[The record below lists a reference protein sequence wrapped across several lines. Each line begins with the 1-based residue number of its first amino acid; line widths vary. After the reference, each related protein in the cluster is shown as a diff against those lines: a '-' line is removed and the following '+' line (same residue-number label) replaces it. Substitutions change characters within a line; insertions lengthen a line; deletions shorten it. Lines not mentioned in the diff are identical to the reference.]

1 MCARLKNGGPHN
13 NRQLLQHIMRF
24 LWWRQL
30 MNVSN
35 VTNKHTRWKENKRK
49 INVNPVQTLLFPSGL
64 NESCLPSTSHSA
76 PQGLQ
81 RSVERS
87 QKTQCSR
94 DCTTSVYLKC
104 EFYLFT
110 FAHPNLR
117 VKYYLFYL
125 NFPSFEVFLQF
136 WFEIS
141 FHLNIHFLIQ
151 YVLFYII
158 EVHALLLS
166 FLLS

>member
-49 INVNPVQTLLFPSGL
+49 INVNPVQTFLFPSGL

-125 NFPSFEVFLQF
+125 KFFCSFDLRLVFTL
-136 WFEIS
+136 IS
-141 FHLNIHFLIQ
+141 IFLYSMSYFILLK
-151 YVLFYII
+151 YMPFY
-158 EVHALLLS
+158 
-166 FLLS
+166 

>member
-76 PQGLQ
+76 PRGLQ

-94 DCTTSVYLKC
+94 DCTAYG
-104 EFYLFT
+104 FIMF
-110 FAHPNLR
+110 
-117 VKYYLFYL
+117 
-125 NFPSFEVFLQF
+125 SFRLLHGNDMFLQF
-136 WFEIS
+136 KIS
-141 FHLNIHFLIQ
+141 SVTHSPLTPEPQLHKQ
-151 YVLFYII
+151 ASDYICTLY
-158 EVHALLLS
+158 LLLWH
-166 FLLS
+166 F

>member
-1 MCARLKNGGPHN
+1 MCARLKNGGRHN

-125 NFPSFEVFLQF
+125 KFFCSFDLRLVFTL
-136 WFEIS
+136 IS
-141 FHLNIHFLIQ
+141 IFLYSMSYFILLK
-151 YVLFYII
+151 YMPFY
-158 EVHALLLS
+158 
-166 FLLS
+166 

>member
-1 MCARLKNGGPHN
+1 MCARPKNGGPHN

-125 NFPSFEVFLQF
+125 KFFCSFDLRLVFTL
-136 WFEIS
+136 IS
-141 FHLNIHFLIQ
+141 IFLYSMSYFILLK
-151 YVLFYII
+151 YMPFY
-158 EVHALLLS
+158 
-166 FLLS
+166 

>member
-125 NFPSFEVFLQF
+125 KFFCSFDLRLVLTLISIFLYSMSYF
-136 WFEIS
+136 I
-141 FHLNIHFLIQ
+141 LLK
-151 YVLFYII
+151 YMPFY
-158 EVHALLLS
+158 
-166 FLLS
+166 